1 MIEGNDARAALATLR
16 ERLAGNQLVSIT
28 VAETG
33 RRTLA
38 ATFLGGRL
46 RLATGPVHLARTS
59 GAPLLPIVAVR
70 KEDGAYTVSI
80 EPPLDVRD
88 SDHPPYSAAIR
99 AYAAML
105 EGFVR
110 RYPTS
115 GTAGLRSAGWR
126 RMFRISSAASTAPAT
141 CVATS
146 SGRVSGRCR
155 RRLHRGSLALRSP
168 RAELLSGFGD

>member
-1 MIEGNDARAALATLR
+1 MRAALATLR

-70 KEDGAYTVSI
+70 KEDARYTVSI
-80 EPPLDVRD
+80 EPRWMSRD

-110 RYPTS
+110 PYPV
-115 GTAGLRSAGWR
+115 GRLDCARPAGGECFGFRRQLRLR
-126 RMFRISSAASTAPAT
+126 QQLAS
-141 CVATS
+141 
-146 SGRVSGRCR
+146 R
-155 RRLHRGSLALRSP
+155 P
-168 RAELLSGFGD
+168 RAAGIRAVPAKVAPG